1 MASAAEKIDTTTL
14 TEGQP
19 APDFTLP
26 TDTGS
31 VCLSDYQG
39 KKNVLVYFYPKD
51 DTPGCTCQAKA
62 ARDLK
67 TEFDAADTVVIGIS
81 KDDAK
86 SHAKFRT
93 KYELTHELG
102 VDADASVCAA
112 YGAWGEKNMYGKKY
126 MGIMRN
132 CYLIDK
138 KGTLVKQWRNV
149 KANGS
154 LEAAL
159 KEAQN
164 LA

>member
-1 MASAAEKIDTTTL
+1 MPISPQAL
-14 TEGQP
+14 TRP
-19 APDFTLP
+19 AP
-26 TDTGS
+26 
-31 VCLSDYQG
+31 
-39 KKNVLVYFYPKD
+39 
-51 DTPGCTCQAKA
+51 A
-62 ARDLK
+62 AWASLIDLK
-67 TEFDAADTVVIGIS
+67 VEFDAADTVVIGIS

-86 SHAKFRT
+86 SHGKFRA

-102 VDADASVCAA
+102 VDADGETCAA

-138 KGTLVKQWRNV
+138 QGKLVRQWRNV

-154 LEAAL
+154 LETAL
-159 KEAQN
+159 KAAQE